1 MRIRICWRL
10 LDFFRYLQDLQ
21 EGDGVVESAN
31 GIAKRDRFANVGNS
45 HARIGWLLLFG
56 SCLGLRN
63 RCFVC
68 ERDTEGGFST
78 CDCFRRIMTV
88 GGFFNCRDFCC
99 GICFSTTRVFL
110 SHGVVHRFELCGEQ
124 VRLWRES
131 AVEPWWLVT
140 CRT

>member
-78 CDCFRRIMTV
+78 CDSSTAVISAAASVFRPLV
-88 GGFFNCRDFCC
+88 FF
-99 GICFSTTRVFL
+99 L
-110 SHGVVHRFELCGEQ
+110 
-124 VRLWRES
+124 
-131 AVEPWWLVT
+131 AMA
-140 CRT
+140 